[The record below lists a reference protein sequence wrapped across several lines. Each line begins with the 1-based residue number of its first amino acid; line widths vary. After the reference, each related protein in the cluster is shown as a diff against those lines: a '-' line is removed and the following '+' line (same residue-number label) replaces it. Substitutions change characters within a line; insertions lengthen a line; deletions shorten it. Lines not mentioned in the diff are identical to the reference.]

1 MLRVRNRCF
10 HIFSALVVLVFL
22 AGCSVS
28 VRDHDNEHG
37 EKNVDIKT
45 PLGSLKVRNE
55 ANPAD
60 TGLSVYPGAR
70 RKEKGSDQSDSDT
83 HAANVNISSSLFGV
97 KVVAIEYTTD
107 DQPDKVKAYYR
118 KELGKWGKV
127 LECPGGS
134 GESFSI
140 HDDDSDS
147 DDSHSKELTCGTEKA
162 DGKTI
167 ELKAGTKERQH
178 IVAVKPNGK
187 GTDFGLVYVVTRG
200 KEGEI

>member
-1 MLRVRNRCF
+1 MLPARHKLF
-10 HIFSALVVLVFL
+10 LLVSLLFVATLT
-22 AGCSVS
+22 ACSVN
-28 VRDHDNEHG
+28 VRDHDDEHG

-45 PLGSLKVRNE
+45 PIGSLQVRNE

-60 TGLSVYPGAR
+60 TGLSVYPGSHK
-70 RKEKGSDQSDSDT
+70 KEKRSDDSDN
-83 HAANVNISSSLFGV
+83 HAAHVNISSSLFGV
-97 KVVAIEYTTD
+97 KVVAIEYTSN

-127 LECPGGS
+127 LECPAGS
-134 GESFSI
+134 GESVVI
-140 HDDDSDS
+140 PGTDSDS
-147 DDSHSKELTCGTEKA
+147 DDSNSKELTCGKDKG

-178 IVAVKPNGK
+178 IVSVKPTDK
-187 GTDFGLVYVVTRG
+187 GTDFALVYVVTRG

>member
-1 MLRVRNRCF
+1 MLPPRNKF
-10 HIFSALVVLVFL
+10 FLLLSLLIVAVLT
-22 AGCSVS
+22 ACSVN
-28 VRDHDNEHG
+28 VRDHDDEHG

-45 PLGSLKVRNE
+45 PFGSLQVRNE

-70 RKEKGSDQSDSDT
+70 RKEKSGESATDS
-83 HAANVNISSSLFGV
+83 HAANVNISSSMFGV
-97 KVVAIEYTTD
+97 KVVAVEYSSD
-107 DQPDKVKAYYR
+107 EKPDKIKAYYR

-134 GESFSI
+134 GESIAI
-140 HDDDSDS
+140 HANDSDS
-147 DDSHSKELTCGTEKA
+147 DDSESKELTCGNEKG

-167 ELKAGTKERQH
+167 ELKSGTRARQH
-178 IVAVKPNGK
+178 LVSVKPTDQ
-187 GTDFGLVYVVTRG
+187 GTDFALVYIVTRG